1 MQPLLTLAQIV
12 EGYRTEGDSQ
22 RVFSITLTELL
33 LEFEASGETHFC
45 PLLRKLIREK
55 FNNPELYVD
64 GSDESI
70 FVKLYRICPDIFL
83 EDQIPRM
90 NNSKVLEG
98 CLINHSRFRD
108 WDIDSPIQSMRAL
121 RIGVLRHMISV
132 AGDCTLNFKYKC
144 KSK

>member
-1 MQPLLTLAQIV
+1 MQPLLTLAQMV
-12 EGYRTEGDSQ
+12 EGYRTEDESQ
-22 RVFSITLTELL
+22 RVFSITLAELL

-55 FNNPELYVD
+55 YNNPELYVD

-83 EDQIPRM
+83 EDQIPKM
-90 NNSKVLEG
+90 NNFKVLEG
-98 CLINHSRFRD
+98 CLINQNKFRK
-108 WDIDSPIQSMRAL
+108 WDYETPIDSMRAL

-132 AGDCTLNFKYKC
+132 AGNRTLHFKYKC
-144 KSK
+144 KRK